1 MGLLDFF
8 KKKSNISNS
17 EPCLNAPTHEVKI
30 KYKDDSFDRYQ
41 AIKHFESNGFTLYLS
56 RDGQIDK
63 QRFIKVDLKAEIVYI
78 DVDETYITAELLNIS
93 SKNNDDYIICW
104 AGDYYRSLSID
115 SKQKS

>member
-17 EPCLNAPTHEVKI
+17 EPSLNALTHEVKI

-41 AIKHFESNGFTLYLS
+41 AIKHYESNGFTLYLS
-56 RDGQIDK
+56 KDGKIDK
-63 QRFIKVDLKAEIVYI
+63 KRFIKVDLKAEIVYI

-93 SKNNDDYIICW
+93 SKNADDYIICW
-104 AGDYYRSLSID
+104 GGDYYRSISID
-115 SKQKS
+115 SKYRY